1 MIKTIYF
8 TIIHTLLVLC
18 IIIIT
23 LEAYG
28 YQIIP
33 PAKTKIIAV
42 ALDELEKD
50 IQYQKANPIDTIAQA
65 QEIFNKKGK
74 K

>member
-1 MIKTIYF
+1 
-8 TIIHTLLVLC
+8 
-18 IIIIT
+18 